1 MGGAGHPP
9 EPDGALRRLTSAEGD
24 VPQTWPPGCR
34 SPRDHP
40 VGPQSTVSASE
51 LVWPRPSPLDS
62 QPWQRGGLQKCLL
75 GRTRRAW
82 PGAESDGLCH
92 WLLASGKSLA
102 GPAGSCLGYGEGSG
116 RGSRSHQFCGGGD
129 RHRGSDPGGWR
140 CLGDSPPPPSDVVM
154 PLSLPGSY
162 VNLFRSRGWVGV
174 RGGVTEMGVR
184 PARRGEQVSTGG
196 AGPGEARRGGGSSR
210 SLARSGRLTCGQDP
224 GVGAWAGLGQ
234 VGSV

>member
-1 MGGAGHPP
+1 MCLREGLPSLPLEEPLLSARHLWLVVSWSGGSVGGAGHPP
-9 EPDGALRRLTSAEGD
+9 EPDGALRRLTSGEGD

-34 SPRDHP
+34 SPQDHP
-40 VGPQSTVSASE
+40 VGAQSAVSASE

-140 CLGDSPPPPSDVVM
+140 CLGDSLPPPGVM
-154 PLSLPGSY
+154 LSTS
-162 VNLFRSRGWVGV
+162 S
-174 RGGVTEMGVR
+174 
-184 PARRGEQVSTGG
+184 G
-196 AGPGEARRGGGSSR
+196 AGGGWGSGEG
-210 SLARSGRLTCGQDP
+210 
-224 GVGAWAGLGQ
+224 
-234 VGSV
+234 

>member
-1 MGGAGHPP
+1 MCLREGLPSLPLEEPLLSARHLWLVVSWSGGSVGGAGHPP
-9 EPDGALRRLTSAEGD
+9 EPDGALRRLTSGEGD

-116 RGSRSHQFCGGGD
+116 RGSRSHQFCGGGT
-129 RHRGSDPGGWR
+129 GTGAVTLEAGGAWVT
-140 CLGDSPPPPSDVVM
+140 LSPPPRVM
-154 PLSLPGSY
+154 LSCPFHSP
-162 VNLFRSRGWVGV
+162 VP
-174 RGGVTEMGVR
+174 T
-184 PARRGEQVSTGG
+184 STSSG
-196 AGPGEARRGGGSSR
+196 AGGGWGSGEG
-210 SLARSGRLTCGQDP
+210 
-224 GVGAWAGLGQ
+224 
-234 VGSV
+234 